1 MLPKRVY
8 AQINLDAICRNVRQ
22 VIEKVGPSV
31 DVMAIVKTDAY
42 GHGAVP
48 VSKALEEIGVDAFG
62 VATVEEALQLRKSGI
77 DKPILILGYVF
88 PDDYESIINYGICH
102 AVFKYENALALS
114 GKAVQMNETAK
125 IHIKIDTGMG
135 RLGFQPNGESIE
147 EIKKIS
153 ELPNIEIDGIF
164 THFAC
169 ADEKDKT
176 SCDKQKEI
184 YLDFLKK
191 LDTCGIKIPI
201 KHMDNSAGIIDY
213 NSDFLDMV
221 RVGIMTYGLYPSD
234 EVDKQFPL
242 QPALE
247 LISHITFVKKV
258 PEGFTVSYGS
268 TYTTDKETEIATVSI
283 GYGDGYPRSL
293 SNKGKVLV
301 NGQFAKIIG
310 RVCMDQ
316 LMIDVTGMNVKQG
329 DEVII
334 IGKSG
339 DKEIT
344 VEEVSNE
351 AGSFNY
357 EFCCGL
363 NMRVPRVYI
372 KNGKVSQIVNYLN
385 K

>member
-22 VIEKVGPSV
+22 VMEKVGPSV

-88 PDDYESIINYGICH
+88 PEDYESIINYGICH

-114 GKAVQMNETAK
+114 EKAVQMNETAK

-135 RLGFQPNGESIE
+135 RLGFQPNSESIE

-176 SCDKQKEI
+176 SCDKQKKI
-184 YLDFLKK
+184 YLDFLEK
-191 LDTCGIKIPI
+191 LDSYGIKIPI

-242 QPALE
+242 QPAME

-339 DKEIT
+339 DRQIT
-344 VEEVSNE
+344 VEEVSNQ

-357 EFCCGL
+357 EFCCGI

-372 KNGKVSQIVNYLN
+372 KNGKISQIVNYLN